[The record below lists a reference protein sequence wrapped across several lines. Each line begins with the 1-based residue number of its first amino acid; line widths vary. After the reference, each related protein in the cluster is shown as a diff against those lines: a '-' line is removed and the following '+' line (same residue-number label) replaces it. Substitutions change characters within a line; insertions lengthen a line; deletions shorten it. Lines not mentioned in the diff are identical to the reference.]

1 MCSCSLL
8 LDEFTGRIETN
19 GKKPCSH
26 FQHHPW
32 VIIGYL
38 FRFSSIPSFYRRHI
52 FKRCHPFGASR
63 CKNFDYNKWFSH
75 FFRCT
80 RVCVRVP
87 QAFTWKLFLCSG
99 LFFTLSAVPL
109 NKYHVASVISLF
121 ANFISTHTIY
131 LLAYRIGCAV
141 QNEGKHST
149 ASNQFVLSEGD
160 FFSWLYF
167 RCRIGKEKKPSLI
180 KLWKRRKKHTKFWRE
195 KANNQ
200 FRAWEAT
207 IFHAECDKID
217 WKMIYLGGSD
227 NFIGLVEIPTLTT
240 IANLNLWLI

>member
-1 MCSCSLL
+1 MFGSFENEWISISFSFSWVSQTHQSVKSPTSLIKIYRISRNFHIFIHFKYNMLLFTNIDKTDKCLCSCSLL

-99 LFFTLSAVPL
+99 LFFHSLCSA
-109 NKYHVASVISLF
+109 I
-121 ANFISTHTIY
+121 
-131 LLAYRIGCAV
+131 
-141 QNEGKHST
+141 E
-149 ASNQFVLSEGD
+149 
-160 FFSWLYF
+160 
-167 RCRIGKEKKPSLI
+167 
-180 KLWKRRKKHTKFWRE
+180 
-195 KANNQ
+195 
-200 FRAWEAT
+200 
-207 IFHAECDKID
+207 
-217 WKMIYLGGSD
+217 
-227 NFIGLVEIPTLTT
+227 
-240 IANLNLWLI
+240 

>member
-87 QAFTWKLFLCSG
+87 QAFTWKLFFCSG

-167 RCRIGKEKKPSLI
+167 RCRIGKEKKTISDKALETEKKTYEI
-180 KLWKRRKKHTKFWRE
+180 LERKGEQSISCLRGNHFSCWMR
-195 KANNQ
+195 
-200 FRAWEAT
+200 
-207 IFHAECDKID
+207 
-217 WKMIYLGGSD
+217 
-227 NFIGLVEIPTLTT
+227 
-240 IANLNLWLI
+240 